1 MSKISFFDKYPIM
14 SSIIA
19 TLLFLLVITVG
30 GIVSGITEISSDTT
44 LIIAFSILAVILIT
58 YINKMNK

>member
-1 MSKISFFDKYPIM
+1 
-14 SSIIA
+14 
-19 TLLFLLVITVG
+19 LLVITVG